1 MTETDRRDAP
11 ARRHHQ
17 GPLGSA
23 APPSDPFGEGYFE
36 RGELR
41 RSRELTTSTYR
52 NLVFSWLGQ
61 RWPERLNGSGRRAL
75 EIGCGYGY
83 VTEML
88 AHQGYDAT
96 GVDISAHAIER
107 ARRTEH
113 ADDVRFEVWD
123 ATLPPSF
130 PERFDLIVAL
140 EVIEHLED
148 PESALRAWAALL
160 APGGA
165 LLCTTPNRHGPAS
178 RYWRDPTHV
187 NVRSVGHWR
196 RSFESCG
203 DFADVTADVVQW
215 VPGLWRLQHEMRF
228 FPLPAV
234 GAQVRILATTG

>member
-1 MTETDRRDAP
+1 MNVTDHRDAP
-11 ARRHHQ
+11 AREHHE
-17 GPLGSA
+17 PVVPDA
-23 APPSDPFGEGYFE
+23 AIAPDPFGEGYFD

-41 RSRELTTSTYR
+41 RSKELTTSTYR
-52 NLVFSWLGQ
+52 NLVFSWLARG
-61 RWPERLNGSGRRAL
+61 WPELLNGSGRSAL

-88 AHQGYDAT
+88 AHQGYAAT

-107 ARRTEH
+107 ARRESH
-113 ADDVRFEVWD
+113 ADDARFEVWD
-123 ATLPPSF
+123 ATHAASF

-160 APGGA
+160 APRGA
-165 LLCTTPNRHGPAS
+165 LVCTTPNRHGPLS

-187 NVRSVGHWR
+187 SVRSVGGWR
-196 RSFESCG
+196 RTFASCG
-203 DFADVTADVVQW
+203 AFEHVTADVVQW

-228 FPLPAV
+228 FALPAV
-234 GAQVRILATTG
+234 GAQVRILATTS